1 MMSAQLK
8 NQWCFIQLLTSTS
21 ITQRLALLKTLTEE
35 QLAVLCEIV
44 LNILHGHL
52 FVPPQTI
59 QSLKRHKVFLRN
71 LASKQVGKT
80 QKKKSIFSNHRLII
94 QLLLAVKPL
103 LETYVKE

>member
-8 NQWCFIQLLTSTS
+8 NQWCFIKVLTST
-21 ITQRLALLKTLTEE
+21 TLPQRLALLKTLTEE
-35 QLAVLCEIV
+35 QLAVICEIV

-52 FVPPQTI
+52 FVPPETI

-71 LASKQVGKT
+71 LASKQVRQAK
-80 QKKKSIFSNHRLII
+80 KKKSIFSNSRLII
-94 QLLLAVKPL
+94 QLLHAVQPL